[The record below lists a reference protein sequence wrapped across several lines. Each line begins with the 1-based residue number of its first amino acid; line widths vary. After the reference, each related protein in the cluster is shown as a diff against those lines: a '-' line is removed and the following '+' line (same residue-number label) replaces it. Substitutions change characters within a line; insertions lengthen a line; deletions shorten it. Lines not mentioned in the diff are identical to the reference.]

1 MEGEQRRTG
10 GDGSGLIPAGNILPD
25 SLVIPT
31 GIGLELK
38 KREEIRLFLKKYKEI
53 KRKSEDKTLYTCEK
67 CDAKNL
73 SLEQMKSHVTSVL
86 HRNNHKQKLSAQLE
100 QEWKEMKKKGGGST
114 ATYYLCTP
122 CGFTSDS
129 LLETKTHIQE
139 ESHRRR
145 TVNYCHVCSM
155 FSNNREE
162 FKEHRFSTAHCN
174 NMKDLSGGHVLGP
187 WSVGGGRGG

>member
-1 MEGEQRRTG
+1 MAGDVNSGKVSPFKKVGEKLTRNPEHV
-10 GDGSGLIPAGNILPD
+10 GSK
-25 SLVIPT
+25 
-31 GIGLELK
+31 LK

-53 KRKSEDKTLYTCEK
+53 KRKSEDKRLYTCEK

-114 ATYYLCTP
+114 AAYYLCTP

-174 NMKDLSGGHVLGP
+174 NMKDLSGGHVPGP
-187 WSVGGGRGG
+187 GSVGGGRGG